1 VTAAL
6 QTITSSKAPVNDL
19 GISVALCTCDGATFL
34 WAQLESIA
42 KQSLLPAELVVFDD
56 GSTDQTVAVVEEFAR
71 HAPFPVILRRN
82 ERKLGAG
89 QNFSSAAAM
98 CKSKL
103 IAFSDQDDVWL
114 STKLQ
119 RLAELFT
126 AQPDLLM
133 AFSDAKLVDEE
144 LRPLNRTLFER
155 LRFGRRRKNRF
166 NQGSAVDLLLRENV
180 VCGATMMWRA
190 SLMDRVLPVGED
202 WMHDHWLAL
211 LCLCLGRVCFVD
223 EPLMLYRQ
231 HEKQKVGTKKKSF
244 GDQVKN
250 VGADISVMEKH
261 RLKWERM
268 LAAVERLG
276 PEEYTERVRDR
287 LRHAEVRCQLRS
299 QGFGAFGVLVK
310 EVVSGRYRRYGKGG
324 LLSGAADI
332 AAWARGADAP
342 RRSDDP
348 QSESK

>member
-1 VTAAL
+1 
-6 QTITSSKAPVNDL
+6 
-19 GISVALCTCDGATFL
+19 
-34 WAQLESIA
+34 
-42 KQSLLPAELVVFDD
+42 
-56 GSTDQTVAVVEEFAR
+56 
-71 HAPFPVILRRN
+71 
-82 ERKLGAG
+82 
-89 QNFSSAAAM
+89 
-98 CKSKL
+98 
-103 IAFSDQDDVWL
+103 
-114 STKLQ
+114 
-119 RLAELFT
+119 
-126 AQPDLLM
+126 
-133 AFSDAKLVDEE
+133 
-144 LRPLNRTLFER
+144 
-155 LRFGRRRKNRF
+155 
-166 NQGSAVDLLLRENV
+166 
-180 VCGATMMWRA
+180 
-190 SLMDRVLPVGED
+190 
-202 WMHDHWLAL
+202 
-211 LCLCLGRVCFVD
+211 LGRVCFVD